1 MKICAAAR
9 PNCIAVSLVIG
20 SRFAVPLTPS
30 VPKSLRM
37 LFSHSSGY
45 SPRDRDGDLGD
56 VFHRPDI
63 VHTKNVRAMLG
74 REGNSPCGPPPP
86 RLYRLIR
93 QLSDESFSRWT
104 NQQGVPQLREDTE
117 IREEIQIM
125 VERFAESDAR
135 IHHEPVFRHPVF
147 DCEACPFGQKLG

>member
-63 VHTKNVRAMLG
+63 MHTKNVRAMLG
-74 REGNSPCGPPPP
+74 RQGDDAGGPPPP
-86 RLYRLIR
+86 RLHGLIR
-93 QLSDESFSRWT
+93 QLSDEPFSLWT
-104 NQQGVPQLREDTE
+104 NQQGIPQFREDTE

-135 IHHEPVFRHPVF
+135 IHHDPVLRHPMV
-147 DCEACPFGQKLG
+147 D

>member
-20 SRFAVPLTPS
+20 SRFAVPRTPS

-45 SPRDRDGDLGD
+45 SPRNRDRDLGD

-63 VHTKNVRAMLG
+63 VHTKNVRALLDRQG
-74 REGNSPCGPPPP
+74 DDACGPPPA
-86 RLYRLIR
+86 RLDGLIC
-93 QLSDESFSRWT
+93 QLSDESFFLGT
-104 NQQGVPQLREDTE
+104 NE
-117 IREEIQIM
+117 
-125 VERFAESDAR
+125 
-135 IHHEPVFRHPVF
+135 
-147 DCEACPFGQKLG
+147 